1 MGKSEGGAET
11 WLMTYGDMVT
21 LLMVF
26 FIVLYTMTPGV
37 EDRAFNSFISYFQKS
52 TGFFDDM
59 AINAETMENKD
70 VQMEEVETMVEE
82 AIEQW
87 MAFADFLKEHELDSD
102 VSVELLSDG
111 VLITLS
117 DSLTFE
123 SGSSVLLPEAKEILG
138 EVSKVLNARIQV
150 IEVQGHTD
158 NVPISGNSQFN
169 TNWHLGAA
177 RAVSV
182 VQELQEVAQ
191 VPPDRFV
198 ATSYGE
204 YKPLADNAT
213 PEGRRK
219 NRRVEI
225 YLRDAPKYEDETM
238 LEFGVAGF

>member
-1 MGKSEGGAET
+1 MGKSEGGSET
-11 WLMTYGDMVT
+11 WLMTYSDMVT

-37 EDRAFNSFISYFQKS
+37 EDRAFNSFISYFQKN

-59 AINAETMENKD
+59 SLNSESMENKD
-70 VQMEEVETMVEE
+70 VQVEETQTMVDE
-82 AIEQW
+82 AFEQW
-87 MAFADFLKEHELDSD
+87 MAFADFLKEHELDSE

-123 SGSSVLLPEAKEILG
+123 SGSSVLLPEAKQVLK
-138 EVSKVLNARIQV
+138 EVSKVLSERVKV

-158 NVPISGNSQFN
+158 NVPISGNSRFN

-177 RAVSV
+177 RAVTV
-182 VQELQEVAQ
+182 VQELQQVAS

-204 YKPLADNAT
+204 YKPVADNADS
-213 PEGRRK
+213 EGRRK

-225 YLRDAPKYEDETM
+225 YLRDTPKYEEITPP
-238 LEFGVAGF
+238 LVNAAGL